1 MNIGEKIREHRLKKG
16 LKAYKVYDKLGVS
29 QSTYSKMENN
39 KYKMDINTLK
49 EIAQTLDID
58 LVKLIGEDKIAI
70 THTNCDNST
79 GDSGIIVKN
88 NYCEKLI
95 DSLESQ
101 IILLKEQNEILKDT
115 IKLKKEEIV
124 PLKK

>member
-49 EIAQTLDID
+49 
-58 LVKLIGEDKIAI
+58 
-70 THTNCDNST
+70 
-79 GDSGIIVKN
+79 
-88 NYCEKLI
+88 
-95 DSLESQ
+95 
-101 IILLKEQNEILKDT
+101 
-115 IKLKKEEIV
+115 
-124 PLKK
+124 